1 MGSKWQTN
9 WRSRT
14 KAAGLHLGL
23 SALIASCAGVLVFL
37 VWFPFPFREIS
48 GGRSLFELVVAVD
61 VVLGP
66 LLTWVVFDIRKHR
79 KELVRD
85 LSIIGLLQLS
95 ALAYGLWSVYL
106 ARPVYLVYE
115 VDRFVVVS
123 AADVDPV
130 DLPGA
135 LPAFRRLPSSGVRL
149 IGLRDSRDGQERLR
163 SFELALA
170 GKDRS
175 LRPDYWQELSEANRE
190 ELSQRAKPLRILL
203 GLSPTDQI
211 AVNNWL
217 ETNGRKASELLYLPI
232 TGSNAIWTALLDAQT
247 LEIVGYVPIDSL

>member
-1 MGSKWQTN
+1 MGRWHSN
-9 WRSRT
+9 WWPRT
-14 KAAGLHLGL
+14 KAASFHLGL
-23 SALIASCAGVLVFL
+23 SALIASFSGALVFF
-37 VWFPFPFREIS
+37 VWFPFPYREIS

-61 VVLGP
+61 MVLGP
-66 LLTWVVFDIRKHR
+66 LLTWVVFDVRKPR

-85 LSIIGLLQLS
+85 VATIGVLQLS

-123 AADVDPV
+123 AADVDPE

-135 LPAFRRLPSSGVRL
+135 LPAFQRLPAHGVRL
-149 IGLRDSRDGQERLR
+149 IGVRDSRDGQERLR

-175 LRPDYWQELSEANRE
+175 LRPDYWQELDEANLK
-190 ELSQRAKPLRILL
+190 ELSQRAKPLRNLMVP
-203 GLSPTDQI
+203 LSTDKN
-211 AVNNWL
+211 AVKTWL
-217 ETNGRKASELLYLPI
+217 ETNGRKEGELLYLPV
-232 TGSNAIWTALLDAQT
+232 TGSNAIWTALLDAQS
-247 LEIVGYVPIDSL
+247 LKIVGYVPIDSL